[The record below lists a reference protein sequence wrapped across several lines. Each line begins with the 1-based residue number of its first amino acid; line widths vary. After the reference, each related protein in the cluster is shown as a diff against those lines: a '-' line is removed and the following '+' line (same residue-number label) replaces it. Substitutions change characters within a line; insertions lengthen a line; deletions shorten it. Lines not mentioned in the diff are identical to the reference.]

1 MSMFE
6 FNEEQAQKLNLMV
19 KDDSP
24 AHIAQY
30 NADKRAQHDAMD
42 LTRKAE
48 EMFSKAFEDIVIR
61 MDDASECNKAKF
73 DLLDKMIEKQEKTIQ
88 TL

>member
-1 MSMFE
+1 
-6 FNEEQAQKLNLMV
+6 
-19 KDDSP
+19 
-24 AHIAQY
+24 
-30 NADKRAQHDAMD
+30 MD